1 MAFLAAAA
9 PIFPELIMSAEEGL
23 GAMVS
28 GFTTEFIKEKK
39 KSIAKTIGADIYDI
53 TKKNPSGLTNLTLNE
68 VIKKKNYKIS
78 HPKKVGRK
86 HKRI

>member
-1 MAFLAAAA
+1 MAFLAVTA

-28 GFTTEFIKEKK
+28 GFTTEFLKEGK

-53 TKKNPSGLTNLTLNE
+53 T
-68 VIKKKNYKIS
+68 IK
-78 HPKKVGRK
+78 
-86 HKRI
+86 